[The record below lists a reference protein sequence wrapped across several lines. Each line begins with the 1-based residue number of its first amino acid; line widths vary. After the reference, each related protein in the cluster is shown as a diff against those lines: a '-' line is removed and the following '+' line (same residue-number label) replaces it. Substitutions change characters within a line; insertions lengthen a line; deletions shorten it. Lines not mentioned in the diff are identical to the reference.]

1 MEYNLKFL
9 ALLGHQVPYLHGSDG
24 TNLLL
29 IRPLCEAFGVDA
41 DRQIRELKADELFGP
56 GVSEQTTQVPGDAQR
71 RAYTCLPER
80 FVYGWL
86 ASIKA
91 TNTMQATTKANLNAY
106 KLEAYE
112 VLFQHFNG
120 KVAQAQKE
128 VTQKASNAAE
138 IARLKKQIEENSPE
152 QVRQLRALEAAN
164 KQIGNPLLR
173 LQNSLFTADYEQAV
187 EQREAVDSHP

>member
-1 MEYNLKFL
+1 MDYKLKFL

-24 TNLLL
+24 TSLLL

-56 GVSEQTTQVPGDAQR
+56 GVSEQTTQVPGDDQR

-86 ASIKA
+86 ISIKA
-91 TNTMQATTKANLNAY
+91 TNTMQATTKANLSAY

-112 VLFQHFNG
+112 VLFQHFHG
-120 KVAQAQKE
+120 KVARAQQE

-152 QVRQLRALEAAN
+152 QVRQLRALEVAN

-173 LQNSLFTADYEQAV
+173 LQNSLFSADYEEAV
-187 EQREAVDSHP
+187 EQREAVGSYL